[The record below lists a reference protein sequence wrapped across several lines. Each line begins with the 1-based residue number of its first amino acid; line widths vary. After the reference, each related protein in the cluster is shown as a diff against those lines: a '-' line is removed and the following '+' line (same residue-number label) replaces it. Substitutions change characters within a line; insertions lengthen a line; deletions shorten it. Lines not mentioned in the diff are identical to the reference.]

1 MRRGYGRN
9 LLITLLLLTLY
20 QDNLK
25 SQDKTLVIKN
35 EQDVQVMAGG
45 FTLNTEGNVK
55 INAVGA
61 GGKKEIRR
69 ITNFQIDPKNMFAY
83 AWILDASSRE
93 IVWRMTI
100 NNTSGEWWGKWNRAF
115 EEEVSLPGGKY
126 EVYFSTVE
134 PTYYAGENLS
144 IGDLM
149 DKLFGRDNWWEDHSS
164 SWKIEIS
171 NTDRVYSELDVRKY
185 QHAVRNSMIISMTEM
200 GNSENESAGFSLLKP
215 ASLKIYA
222 IGEGWDDEMYDYAY
236 ILDAETRDR
245 IWEMQYRDTEHAGGA
260 IKNRVSQ
267 EIIDLNPG
275 DYIVYYRSDG
285 NHSYKLWNANP
296 PYDPE
301 FWGISVSGVGDDF
314 DRSIVETFEEREG
327 KVVVSLDKLGDY
339 EEVYEGFTVVRPVKL
354 RIYALGE
361 GRDGKMF
368 DYGWIENAKT
378 GHKVW
383 EMKFRDTDEAG
394 GASKNRRYDRIVHF
408 EPGSYIVYFVTD
420 DSHSYDHF
428 NQRCPDEP
436 EAWGIRIYTVGKKD
450 DNNYIRRYNP
460 ERDKNIIVQ
469 LIRIGDDEHA
479 RQKFTL
485 NRDTN
490 VRIFAI
496 GEGDWDEMYDYAWIE
511 NYRTGKI
518 VWKMKYKSTRRAG
531 GDVKN
536 RVYDGTIFLPSGTY
550 TAHYQTDDSH
560 AFGTWNMAPP
570 RDKSN
575 WGITIYT
582 YENH

>member
-1 MRRGYGRN
+1 MRRGCGIN
-9 LLITLLLLTLY
+9 ILVALLLLTIY
-20 QDNLK
+20 QDKLK

-35 EQDVQVMAGG
+35 EQDVQVMVGG
-45 FTLNTEGNVK
+45 FTLNEEGNVK

-61 GGKKEIRR
+61 GGDKAIRR

-83 AWILDASSRE
+83 AWILDAGSRE

-100 NNTSGEWWGKWNRAF
+100 NNTSGDWWGKWNRAF
-115 EEEVSLPGGKY
+115 EDEVSLPGGKY

-134 PTYYAGENLS
+134 PTYYGGENLS

-149 DKLFGRDNWWEDHSS
+149 DKLFGRDSWWEDHSS
-164 SWKIEIS
+164 SWKIEIR

-185 QHAVRNSMIISMTEM
+185 QHAVKNSMIISMTEM
-200 GNSENESAGFSLLKP
+200 GDSENESAGFSLLKP
-215 ASLKIYA
+215 ASLKVYA

-267 EIIDLNPG
+267 DIIDLSPG

-301 FWGISVSGVGDDF
+301 FWGISVSGVGDSF

-327 KVVVSLDKLGDY
+327 KVVVSLDRLGDY
-339 EEVYEGFTVVRPVKL
+339 EEVTEGFTVVRPMKL

-368 DYGWIENAKT
+368 DYGWIENAQT
-378 GHKVW
+378 GRKVW
-383 EMKFRDTDEAG
+383 EMKYRDTDEAG
-394 GASKNRRYDRIVHF
+394 GASKNRRYDRILHF

-428 NQRCPDEP
+428 NQRSPDEP

-469 LIRIGDDEHA
+469 LIRVGDDEHV

-485 NRDTN
+485 TRDTN
-490 VRIFAI
+490 VRIFAL

-511 NYRTGKI
+511 NYKTGKI
-518 VWKMKYKSTRRAG
+518 VWRMKYKSTRRAG

-536 RVYDGTIFLPSGTY
+536 RVFDATIFLPSGTY
-550 TAHYQTDDSH
+550 MAHYKTDDSH
-560 AFGTWNMAPP
+560 AFGTWNEAPP
-570 RDKSN
+570 RDKSS

-582 YENH
+582 YENR